1 MKVNVGWGL
10 RGEARGNS
18 GGGSSPCYLIEP
30 ELAMRDEPNVLVH
43 LDSRTRI
50 TYTPPSGLG
59 SDAGLNGLYS
69 WTWVRSYDWKSL
81 FLRQVNNVDKG
92 RVITRGDE
100 EIQPSAG
107 KRREHCQKSPVEQKE
122 FGKRWIFYPT
132 DEGYRNSWQRRSYRK
147 GRVALLLRSAEIK
160 PLCNKQNKKHELKP
174 FDLAAAGHDGTLSD
188 ENNTLF
194 VKPTLTKEINFYT
207 NIQILSQINN
217 NNLLNKETNDE
228 GENIIPLVNW
238 IPTFLGCM
246 EEGII
251 AKDTNQKNI
260 LEKEAEKLG
269 LNNDNNTNKSIK
281 LPKEKSDTKPLV
293 VLENLLSGYSKP
305 NVLDIK
311 LGSILH
317 DKDASEEKIQRLN
330 TVSNSTTS
338 GPFGLRVCGMKLRK
352 FEHIDYSKLDS
363 SFYTKIMIVNKLLGR
378 SQTTLEQVTDTL
390 LFFFENHSAGD
401 QWSAMLLTNFLERI
415 NLLIETLQ
423 NTPIKLIS
431 SSVLFI
437 METDENRITNNSFED
452 VIIDNDND
460 VLTYLEECEENGGTV
475 DIDGENYDK
484 ESLSQ
489 QLSLSKLKLIDFG
502 HAQIVL
508 SNKNTKFEPD
518 HNTLKGLFSLRTS
531 ITNIITQLYQE

>member
-1 MKVNVGWGL
+1 M
-10 RGEARGNS
+10 
-18 GGGSSPCYLIEP
+18 
-30 ELAMRDEPNVLVH
+30 
-43 LDSRTRI
+43 
-50 TYTPPSGLG
+50 
-59 SDAGLNGLYS
+59 
-69 WTWVRSYDWKSL
+69 
-81 FLRQVNNVDKG
+81 
-92 RVITRGDE
+92 
-100 EIQPSAG
+100 
-107 KRREHCQKSPVEQKE
+107 
-122 FGKRWIFYPT
+122 
-132 DEGYRNSWQRRSYRK
+132 
-147 GRVALLLRSAEIK
+147 
-160 PLCNKQNKKHELKP
+160 ELKP

-207 NIQILSQINN
+207 NIQILSQNDN

-228 GENIIPLVNW
+228 GESIIPLVNW

-260 LEKEAEKLG
+260 LVKEAEKLG
-269 LNNDNNTNKSIK
+269 LNDNNNNKSIK

-293 VLENLLSGYSKP
+293 VLENLLSGYKKP

-317 DKDASEEKIQRLN
+317 DNDASEEKIQRLN

-363 SFYTKIMIVNKLLGR
+363 SFYTTNHDPIRKCDYISVNKLLGR
-378 SQTTLEQVTDTL
+378 SQTTLDQVTDTL
-390 LFFFENHSAGD
+390 LFFFENHSVGD
-401 QWSAMLLTNFLERI
+401 QWTAMLLTNFLERI
-415 NLLIETLQ
+415 NLLIETLEH
-423 NTPIKLIS
+423 TPIKLIS

-460 VLTYLEECEENGGTV
+460 ILTYLEECEENDGTV
-475 DIDGENYDK
+475 DIDGENYYK

-518 HNTLKGLFSLRTS
+518 HNTLKGLFSLKTS